1 MHQGSFVFSQL
12 MRSFSKY
19 EFDKCVSKYSGNKG
33 VRRFTC
39 WNQFLALAFG
49 QLSYRE
55 SLSDIVLCLNSLQ
68 ATLYHLG
75 FKTRLSKS
83 TFSDANN
90 SRDWRIYADFSH
102 YLMTRIHQKISFS
115 DALKKEYDFSIF
127 ALDSSLI
134 RLCLNVF
141 FWAKYRQTKSAV
153 KIHTLLDVQ
162 SSIPY
167 YFRITDGLVG
177 DMSILKQL
185 AFIPGAFYV
194 MDRGYN
200 DFNQLYRIHTS
211 RAFFVLRAKSPLR
224 FKRMY
229 SNPKKEN
236 ILVDQIG
243 KFTVYSSKMAYPEKI
258 RCIKSFDPESKSKI
272 VLLTNNFEIEAT
284 DIAEFY
290 RKRWQVELFFKW
302 IKQHL
307 KIKTFWGFSENAVKT
322 QIYSALSVYLIVA
335 LLKYN
340 LDIQQNLF
348 EILQIL
354 SVSLLVKEPI
364 NEVFREPQLQNIQVV
379 DPNQLKMW

>member
-1 MHQGSFVFSQL
+1 
-12 MRSFSKY
+12 
-19 EFDKCVSKYSGNKG
+19 
-33 VRRFTC
+33 
-39 WNQFLALAFG
+39 
-49 QLSYRE
+49 
-55 SLSDIVLCLNSLQ
+55 
-68 ATLYHLG
+68 
-75 FKTRLSKS
+75 
-83 TFSDANN
+83 
-90 SRDWRIYADFSH
+90 
-102 YLMTRIHQKISFS
+102 MTRIHQKISFS